1 MVLGFLPKMLKFGM
15 YKGENVTGKDM
26 QVVFTRDLHL
36 YIVVLSIEL
45 YVFRLYHYA
54 FMNCDCMCIKYYNVV
69 KQCYSVVV
77 NIDCIRGIYM

>member
-26 QVVFTRDLHL
+26 QVVFTTDLHM
-36 YIVVLSIEL
+36 LSIEL
-45 YVFRLYHYA
+45 YVYHYA

-77 NIDCIRGIYM
+77 DIDCIRGSYM